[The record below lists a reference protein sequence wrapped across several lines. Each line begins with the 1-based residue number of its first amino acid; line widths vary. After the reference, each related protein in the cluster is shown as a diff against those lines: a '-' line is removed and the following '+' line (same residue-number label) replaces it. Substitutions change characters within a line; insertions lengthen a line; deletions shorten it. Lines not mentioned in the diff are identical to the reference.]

1 MFAEDALTYDAFL
14 GGRMHLY
21 QPKNGY
27 RAGIDPVL
35 LAASINATAGQSVL
49 ELGCGAGAAGLCL
62 AARIPGLTLSGV
74 ERQADYAELARRNA
88 QVNGVDLSVIEAD
101 LTELPSAVRQLQFD
115 HVIANPPY
123 YRRGRGTIARDHGR
137 EAALGEDTPLAAW
150 VDVATRRL
158 APKGYAHFIQQAER
172 LPDLLA
178 ACDRRLG
185 SIEVLPLIP
194 RAGRE
199 AQLVILRAR
208 AGGRAA
214 FRLHAPLVLHA
225 GEHHG
230 RDAEDYTPLVGS
242 VLRNGAA
249 IELGA

>member
-1 MFAEDALTYDAFL
+1 MFADDALTCDAFL

-27 RAGIDPVL
+27 RAGVDPVL

-49 ELGCGAGAAGLCL
+49 DLGCGAGAAGLCL
-62 AARIPGLTLSGV
+62 ATRIPGLTLSGV
-74 ERQADYAELARRNA
+74 ERQAEYAELARRNA
-88 QVNGVDLSVIEAD
+88 QVNGVNLSVIEAD
-101 LTELPSAVRQLQFD
+101 LTELPAEVRQLQFD

-123 YRRGRGTIARDHGR
+123 YRRGRGTTACDHGR

-194 RAGRE
+194 RTGRE

-214 FRLHAPLVLHA
+214 FRLHAPLVVHA
-225 GEHHG
+225 G
-230 RDAEDYTPLVGS
+230 
-242 VLRNGAA
+242 
-249 IELGA
+249 